1 MRLGTEAAERGS
13 GAHNLVDVRQLR
25 SAGDVIAYKR
35 KTENEVHGTATT
47 ARKVAMLRRSDG
59 NFVHCLI
66 IERAEPMM
74 KKFITVST
82 RD

>member
-1 MRLGTEAAERGS
+1 MRLGTEAAERRS

-35 KTENEVHGTATT
+35 KTENEVHGTT
-47 ARKVAMLRRSDG
+47 RKVAMLRRSDG

-74 KKFITVST
+74 MKFITIST